1 MQSFPDAGPT
11 RDAAWEAMTST
22 AYTPC
27 HRHRPLRIAALF
39 AALVAALLAPLFAPA
54 ASAADDARYEPHARI
69 ADAATT
75 FMTRE
80 ARVAH
85 AAARIEVTAGQL
97 DPRLRMVRCDAPLET
112 FMPPG
117 GRTLGRTVAGVRCPT
132 GARWSLFVPVH
143 VAAYREVVTL
153 ARPLARGTRLAAG
166 DLAVREH
173 DLGDLPRGWIADPA
187 QAVDRALRRAGG
199 SGDVLTPALLSEP
212 QVVRR
217 GQRVRLEST
226 AGTVGVHADAEALGH
241 AARGERVRVRNLSSG
256 EVVQAVAISDGVVA
270 TGPGAAQ
277 RSRQAS
283 SPAESGRNSEAT
295 P

>member
-1 MQSFPDAGPT
+1 MWNFRDAGPT
-11 RDAAWEAMTST
+11 RDADWEAMISIHC
-22 AYTPC
+22 TPL
-27 HRHRPLRIAALF
+27 RRQRALRIAALG
-39 AALVAALLAPLFAPA
+39 AALVAPLCASL
-54 ASAADDARYEPHARI
+54 ASAANDAGYEPHARI
-69 ADAATT
+69 ADAATA
-75 FMTRE
+75 FMAQE

-85 AAARIEVTAGQL
+85 AGARIEVSAGQL
-97 DPRLRMVRCDAPLET
+97 DPRLRMAHCDAPLET

-143 VAAYREVVTL
+143 VAVYRDVVTL

-166 DLAVREH
+166 DLAVREY
-173 DLGDLPRGWIADPA
+173 DLADLPRGWIADPA
-187 QAVDRALRRAGG
+187 QAVDRALRRAGS

-212 QVVRR
+212 QVVHR
-217 GQRVRLEST
+217 GQRVRLETT
-226 AGTVGVHADAEALGH
+226 AGTVGVHADAEALAH
-241 AARGERVRVRNLSSG
+241 AARGQRVRVRNLSSG
-256 EVVQAVAISDGVVA
+256 EIVQAVAIADGVVA

-283 SPAESGRNSEAT
+283 SPGKAGRNSEAT